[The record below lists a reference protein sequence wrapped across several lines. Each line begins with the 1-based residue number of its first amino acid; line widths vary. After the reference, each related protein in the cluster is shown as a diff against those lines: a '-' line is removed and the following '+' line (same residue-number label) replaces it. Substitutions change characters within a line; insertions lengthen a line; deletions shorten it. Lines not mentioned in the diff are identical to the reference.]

1 MRLFRRRCSDPS
13 PQLVS
18 LAPLNCDGDSPTASA
33 APAAPATPAGPSRP
47 LPKGGHS
54 SPITPTRGSPKLPRK
69 GLSTWGKRV
78 GQKWD
83 SLKRS
88 DSSELLAVSPGRRR
102 HWSPNKPGAPA
113 PPPAPSGTPFGIHSA
128 NGAPRGKRISRVE
141 SLRNLFARSEHKYT
155 TSAPARATPRAR
167 APPAPAPAASAAP
180 SARGSATDSDW
191 VKEEC
196 QRGLADLYEQD
207 TLLLGRAAGRPPA
220 PRKRP
225 ASTAAVP
232 GGGSSSDPVALLE
245 RLLGGVSGTASGT
258 AASGSLSY
266 EDLLTAV
273 RALASETDP
282 ERLRYAA
289 LLSLWQLD
297 EDQEA
302 DQERLSAAAAASAR
316 SSGRLSVLTEET
328 HSAGGRTPERSNSA
342 ASDRGASPHKRR
354 HNSVTE
360 GGGGGGSGQGAARL
374 RVSSSSCENLL
385 HPAGP
390 PPASAGSGPPVQ
402 LTVDDL
408 CVFLNNL
415 LLVKSDESGYES
427 DSTRN
432 GSESPRGSIR
442 SASATAA
449 GAEAF
454 PRPRPAVS
462 RSASNTSSVVEDD
475 VFLEA
480 GIDHLA
486 VERSPS
492 SDCGEEGS
500 GGVCSSSALFARK
513 RGIRRG
519 DVKTL
524 GILANRRTSMA
535 CDRCKTSVSS
545 EASSVDG
552 DAAAVQ
558 SDSAT
563 PRVQLLSQRS
573 VQIKPLCHPTVPL
586 RHIPNSPVSL
596 HLLRLSQ
603 PRGAVQGAR
612 KPPPHSGARP
622 GGLHSM
628 LSQSTLSL
636 TTLSPEAS
644 AAGAGA
650 GAGSGGGAGTYGKEF
665 KTLRINKDARGDLG
679 VLIERREPGPASY
692 IVSGI
697 ETGSAAYIDGRLRV
711 GDELIKV
718 SGRRMRGLTLQEARS
733 ALRSSPP
740 QVEVVIAR
748 VPAATPA
755 ERAPTPVQGTAQ
767 ADHPAATPAAEAA
780 KVTGMRKFSYRTEQV
795 TPRRKANS
803 TSSSGSPA
811 TSSSGASS
819 SSSSGASSSS
829 MGHAPLP
836 LPRHGG
842 RRGSAALGALGTL
855 PRRPKSLSMSLFT
868 VIFQKGTGHKSLGFS
883 IVGGQDSPKGSMG
896 IFVKTIFESG
906 QAAEEGTLREG
917 DEILAVNGTPLQGLT
932 HSEAISVFKDIK
944 IGSVLLHVGRRDQLH
959 KRSSKSKSC
968 DGLDKFD

>member
-1 MRLFRRRCSDPS
+1 M
-13 PQLVS
+13 
-18 LAPLNCDGDSPTASA
+18 
-33 APAAPATPAGPSRP
+33 
-47 LPKGGHS
+47 
-54 SPITPTRGSPKLPRK
+54 
-69 GLSTWGKRV
+69 
-78 GQKWD
+78 
-83 SLKRS
+83 
-88 DSSELLAVSPGRRR
+88 LAVSPGRRR
-102 HWSPNKPGAPA
+102 HWSPNKPNGAAPA
-113 PPPAPSGTPFGIHSA
+113 SAPNAFGAVGA

-155 TSAPARATPRAR
+155 TSVPARAAPRAR
-167 APPAPAPAASAAP
+167 PPPAAAPAAP
-180 SARGSATDSDW
+180 TDSDW

-207 TLLLGRAAGRPPA
+207 TLLLGPAAGRPPA

-225 ASTAAVP
+225 AAAAP
-232 GGGSSSDPVALLE
+232 GGSSDPVALLE
-245 RLLGGVSGTASGT
+245 RLLGGGSGSASG
-258 AASGSLSY
+258 AAALGSGSLSY

-302 DQERLSAAAAASAR
+302 DSPPEQHRTSVAAR
-316 SSGRLSVLTEET
+316 ISGRLSVLTEET
-328 HSAGGRTPERSNSA
+328 HSVGGRTPERSNSA
-342 ASDRGASPHKRR
+342 ASDRGSSPHKRR

-360 GGGGGGSGQGAARL
+360 GSGSGSGRL

-385 HPAGP
+385 HHSGP
-390 PPASAGSGPPVQ
+390 PAGPPVQ
-402 LTVDDL
+402 LSVDDL

-442 SASATAA
+442 SSSAAA
-449 GAEAF
+449 ACLEAF

-475 VFLEA
+475 VFLES
-480 GIDHLA
+480 GTEHLP
-486 VERSPS
+486 VERSTS
-492 SDCGEEGS
+492 SDCGEE

-524 GILANRRTSMA
+524 GILANRRTSLA

-552 DAAAVQ
+552 DGSSIHPEPPTSRA
-558 SDSAT
+558 
-563 PRVQLLSQRS
+563 QLLSQR
-573 VQIKPLCHPTVPL
+573 
-586 RHIPNSPVSL
+586 
-596 HLLRLSQ
+596 LSQ
-603 PRGAVQGAR
+603 PRCAPTPGGQGAR
-612 KPPPHSGARP
+612 KPPPHSAARP
-622 GGLHSM
+622 TGLHSM

-636 TTLSPEAS
+636 TTVS
-644 AAGAGA
+644 AGTG
-650 GAGSGGGAGTYGKEF
+650 GSGGGGGVVGAYGKEF
-665 KTLRINKDARGDLG
+665 KTIRITRDARGDLG

-733 ALRSSPP
+733 ALRSSPQ

-748 VPAATPA
+748 VPGAAEPA
-755 ERAPTPVQGTAQ
+755 ERAPTPTQGPGRAEELE
-767 ADHPAATPAAEAA
+767 PASGPALAAAGPAEAA

-795 TPRRKANS
+795 TPRRKVNS
-803 TSSSGSPA
+803 SSSSGSPA

-819 SSSSGASSSS
+819 SSSSGTSSS
-829 MGHAPLP
+829 GHAPLP

-842 RRGSAALGALGTL
+842 RRGSAAFGALGTL

-896 IFVKTIFESG
+896 IFVKTIFETG

-917 DEILAVNGTPLQGLT
+917 DEILAVNGTPLQGLA